1 MQILRYTESI
11 VGIFCVWE
19 SGISNEKS
27 YRRQVWACLF
37 SSRCPTR
44 FVVAR
49 AASKIQGFIP
59 ATNILWIVHRFVY
72 DVEDV
77 VHDRPGSRSGMP
89 KASEPAI
96 FWSFIGRDLSS
107 SQCYVRRAT
116 RHDLYLSVFACV
128 GIDETPSPN
137 LCSSGESLVLENWK
151 VIENHGASRFW
162 DFLWSLGIPA
172 TVRGKWNRSVHLRGR
187 FEICF
192 RRRNEYETRLSLGDI
207 FSRRDAEG
215 KELLRDNS
223 RQFLRDD
230 ISNIAWSARLKKRHL
245 REATFSNWTLKR
257 ECSNSARSS

>member
-96 FWSFIGRDLSS
+96 FWDLSVKIRRM
-107 SQCYVRRAT
+107 YFFVRDWRWLLPA
-116 RHDLYLSVFACV
+116 
-128 GIDETPSPN
+128 SPEHR
-137 LCSSGESLVLENWK
+137 SSGEIFLRRNAMCVEPHGMTCIYPCSLVLVSMK
-151 VIENHGASRFW
+151 R
-162 DFLWSLGIPA
+162 
-172 TVRGKWNRSVHLRGR
+172 RLR
-187 FEICF
+187 
-192 RRRNEYETRLSLGDI
+192 T
-207 FSRRDAEG
+207 
-215 KELLRDNS
+215 
-223 RQFLRDD
+223 
-230 ISNIAWSARLKKRHL
+230 SARP
-245 REATFSNWTLKR
+245 
-257 ECSNSARSS
+257 ARALY